1 MPDLARAKS
10 TDFRVI
16 GVTPAGRRRY
26 LSVLVPYLLRSRD
39 ILDEHHFWLNT
50 TDPDDIAYIRALAKA
65 YPDFFKVIEPYL
77 PVDGVRSIHQFFV
90 FARESDAIYVRL
102 DDDVCWLAENALER
116 LVDCRIKNPEPFLVY
131 ANTINNA
138 FCSHMHQRA
147 GVIPLEA
154 GVCSSNAF
162 CAVGHG
168 SSYFA
173 ETVHRSCFDLM
184 QLDALARYDFAP
196 LIADEFERVS
206 INACVWFGRD
216 IRDPDTE
223 EEEQWLSVE
232 CAKRTN
238 RPNMVCG
245 SALVVHFAFWTQRE
259 HLETT
264 VQRFWIWLLILMG

>member
-1 MPDLARAKS
+1 MGCFTNDANIVDM
-10 TDFRVI
+10 T
-16 GVTPAGRRRY
+16 T
-26 LSVLVPYLLRSRD
+26 VPCVGSGAAEGPILR
-39 ILDEHHFWLNT
+39 H
-50 TDPDDIAYIRALAKA
+50 
-65 YPDFFKVIEPYL
+65 EPYL
-77 PVDGVRSIHQFFV
+77 PIDGIRSIHQFFV
-90 FARESDAIYVRL
+90 FAREPEAIYVRL
-102 DDDVCWLAENALER
+102 DDDVCWIAENALER